1 MGSLSHTRYL
11 SSLVPMVGLCR
22 ASSSPSIAPF
32 YSMSMILDS
41 FCTRFSSASPFLI
54 VSRY

>member
-1 MGSLSHTRYL
+1 MGSLSLTRYL